1 MLELFQ
7 AEDSAELCLSLII
20 LTFIDFPTAVFAQ
33 FLFEFKDFN
42 FLLGLFYQN
51 LLIGKLIILN
61 GFK

>member
-42 FLLGLFYQN
+42 FLIGLFYQK
-51 LLIGKLIILN
+51 LLRL
-61 GFK
+61 